1 MSVGVSWTSS
11 VSETGQPRRSLQQA
25 GGSRRFGWVGWVG
38 GTHCYLLER
47 LLPGV
52 RADVVVECCGTG
64 ERAAA
69 VATFEGSVA
78 RVRHHV
84 VPQI

>member
-1 MSVGVSWTSS
+1 MFISQETLVSPVG
-11 VSETGQPRRSLQQA
+11 LC
-25 GGSRRFGWVGWVG
+25 SRRREQKGGWVGWVG

-52 RADVVVECCGTG
+52 RADVVVERCGTG
-64 ERAAA
+64 ERTAA
-69 VATFEGSVA
+69 VSTFERSVA